1 MPLFT
6 YLWQTKRQTRSHLIC
21 VLASVSI
28 SQTHRFV
35 KSALRHPVQ
44 AVGGDEGIR
53 TPGLLR
59 AREALSQLSYIPR
72 MLRWAILDL
81 NQRPFPYQRNALAD

>member
-1 MPLFT
+1 MVAHPL
-6 YLWQTKRQTRSHLIC
+6 
-21 VLASVSI
+21 
-28 SQTHRFV
+28 RFV
-35 KSALRHPVQ
+35 KSAYGLA

-59 AREALSQLSYIPR
+59 AREALSQLSYIPLLNDQAR
-72 MLRWAILDL
+72 HDRIPSSDRQWAASLVIPLWAILDL